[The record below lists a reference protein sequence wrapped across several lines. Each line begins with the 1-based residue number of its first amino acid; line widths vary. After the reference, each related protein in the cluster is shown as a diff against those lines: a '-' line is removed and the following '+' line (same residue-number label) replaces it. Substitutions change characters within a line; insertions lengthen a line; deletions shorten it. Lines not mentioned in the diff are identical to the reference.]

1 MDLCVECGRELLP
14 RETTEDAGLCFVCT
28 VKSILPLSHRALR
41 KWLFAVP
48 AAVLIFA
55 LVWRKIRARHSF

>member
-1 MDLCVECGRELLP
+1 MDLCLECGRELLP
-14 RETTEDAGLCFVCT
+14 GETTEYAGLCFVCA
-28 VKSILPLSHRALR
+28 VKSILPRSHRELR

-55 LVWRKIRARHSF
+55 LVWRKIKARHSF